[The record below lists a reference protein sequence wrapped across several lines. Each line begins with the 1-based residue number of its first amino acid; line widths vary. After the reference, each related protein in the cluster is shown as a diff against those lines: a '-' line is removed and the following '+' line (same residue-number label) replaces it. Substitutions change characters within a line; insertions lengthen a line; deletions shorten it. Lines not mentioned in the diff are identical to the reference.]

1 MGYSPQGH
9 KQSNMTEA
17 TEHMC
22 TLCFERGSVIFLD
35 CRGWQEL
42 LFLLE
47 TKPLPPKGAALT
59 SPQPRPF
66 MPWVAWPWG
75 LFRLFLPVSCPEGG
89 GLPPGAWRLQAAPP
103 HALWAGSA
111 PLQTSLLAT
120 ARMPSLPSVYFLSG
134 WGPRSWK
141 PCSHPLS
148 TLPLE
153 DQTHQG

>member
-1 MGYSPQGH
+1 MRAPFLR
-9 KQSNMTEA
+9 SNSRTA
-17 TEHMC
+17 
-22 TLCFERGSVIFLD
+22 VLD